1 MTCPTWC
8 TAHDGQTHRHIVT
21 RGRMAVSLHR
31 DDDTDAADRVMLPPT
46 LSVNS
51 DDALDL
57 ALALLEAG
65 RLIRDEEAEA
75 QRDLSLAADAILADL
90 NARP

>member
-8 TAHDGQTHRHIVT
+8 SAHDGQAHRHIVT
-21 RGRMAVSLHR
+21 RGRMAVALHR
-31 DDDTDAADRVMLPPT
+31 DDDTDAPDRVMLPPT
-46 LSVNS
+46 LSVNY

-65 RLIRDEEAEA
+65 RLIREEVTAA
-75 QRDLSLAADAILADL
+75 QRDLALALL
-90 NARP
+90 EGQQ